1 MEKQWFNKI
10 DAANYLG
17 CSGKELEKI
26 SVKNF
31 IKPYKLFGNLIRYR
45 RRDLR
50 YFLKHQRERDDKIIH
65 EE

>member
-1 MEKQWFNKI
+1 MEKQYYNKRE
-10 DAANYLG
+10 AAEYLN
-17 CSGKELEKI
+17 CSEGELEKI

-50 YFLKHQRERDDKIIH
+50 YFLKYHNEREK
-65 EE
+65 